1 MKKIRYCKITIL
13 ILAGWAILSAI
24 GFLGK
29 DTIYSRYT
37 VDPVKTPY
45 FVLVMQGIHDGFIH
59 GAATMSHS
67 GINGNIWQN

>member
-29 DTIYSRYT
+29 RYDLQPLYGQSGKNT
-37 VDPVKTPY
+37 V
-45 FVLVMQGIHDGFIH
+45 LC
-59 GAATMSHS
+59 S
-67 GINGNIWQN
+67 GHAGHTRWDLPMEQRP

>member
-45 FVLVMQGIHDGFIH
+45 FVLVMMW
-59 GAATMSHS
+59 TR
-67 GINGNIWQN
+67 

>member
-29 DTIYSRYT
+29 DAIYSRDLT
-37 VDPVKTPY
+37 DVIDILKEMMKNDKPEQENETEAEKEE
-45 FVLVMQGIHDGFIH
+45 
-59 GAATMSHS
+59 
-67 GINGNIWQN
+67 

>member
-37 VDPVKTPY
+37 VDPVKNT
-45 FVLVMQGIHDGFIH
+45 VLC
-59 GAATMSHS
+59 S
-67 GINGNIWQN
+67 GHAGHTRWDLSMEQRP